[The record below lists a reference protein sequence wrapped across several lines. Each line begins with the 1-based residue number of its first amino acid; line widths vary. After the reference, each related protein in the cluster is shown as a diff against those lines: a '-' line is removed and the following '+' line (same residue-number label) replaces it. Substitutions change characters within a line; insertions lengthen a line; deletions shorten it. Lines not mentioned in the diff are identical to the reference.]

1 MAIIPELERLGRPVV
16 ADDVEDLWAVE
27 NVNKLVLGMVFPV
40 ACPRVLTGEED
51 TVAVRAQ

>member
-1 MAIIPELERLGRPVV
+1 MAIIPARSSNDSV